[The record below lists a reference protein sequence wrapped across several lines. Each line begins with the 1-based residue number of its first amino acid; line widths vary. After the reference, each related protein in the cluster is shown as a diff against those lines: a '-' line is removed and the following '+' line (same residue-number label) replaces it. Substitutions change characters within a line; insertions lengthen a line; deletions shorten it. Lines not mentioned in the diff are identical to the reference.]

1 MKAEELRIGN
11 YVKIDAGIGKV
22 VSLMSNT
29 FCNECANDDYNITI
43 EMEDGTFREEEESKV
58 EGITLTEEVLLTCGF
73 EYINPD
79 NKAIGMLSPDD
90 GRGNRNRIKY
100 FDSNFRMILN
110 TWDYMP
116 INYIHEVQNLYFA
129 IANKEL
135 NIQL

>member
-43 EMEDGTFREEEESKV
+43 EMDNGTFREEEETKV
-58 EGITLTEEVLLTCGF
+58 EGIPLTEEILLNCGF

-79 NKAIGMLSPDD
+79 NKAAGFISMNYGN
-90 GRGNRNRIKY
+90 GNRCRIAFLNNHFK
-100 FDSNFRMILN
+100 MPLN
-110 TWDYMP
+110 TWNY
-116 INYIHEVQNLYFA
+116 ISIKYIHELQNLYFT

>member
-11 YVKIDAGIGKV
+11 YVKIDSGIGKV

-29 FCNECANDDYNITI
+29 FCNEYANDDYNITI
-43 EMEDGTFREEEESKV
+43 EMDNGTFREEEETKV
-58 EGITLTEEVLLTCGF
+58 EGIPLTEEILLNCGF

-90 GRGNRNRIKY
+90 GRGNRNRIMY

-110 TWDYMP
+110 TWNYMP

-129 IANKEL
+129 ITNKEL

>member
-43 EMEDGTFREEEESKV
+43 EMDNGTFREEEETKV
-58 EGITLTEEVLLTCGF
+58 EGIPLTEEILLNCGF

-79 NKAIGMLSPDD
+79 NKAAGFISMNYGN
-90 GRGNRNRIKY
+90 GNRYRIAFLNNHFK
-100 FDSNFRMILN
+100 MPLN
-110 TWDYMP
+110 TWNY
-116 INYIHEVQNLYFA
+116 ISIKYIHELQNLYFT

>member
-11 YVKIDAGIGKV
+11 YVKIDSRIGKV

-43 EMEDGTFREEEESKV
+43 EMEDGTFREEEEVKV
-58 EGITLTEEVLLTCGF
+58 EGIPLTEEILLNCGF
-73 EYINPD
+73 EYVNPD

-90 GRGNRNRIKY
+90 GKGNKQRIMY
-100 FDSNFRMILN
+100 FDTNFRMILN
-110 TWDYMP
+110 TWNYRP

-129 IANKEL
+129 ITNKEL